1 MKLAVRT
8 KYVIIEII
16 AILYILLFV
25 YAAVSKLLDFENFQ
39 VQLGQSPLLSAYA
52 KVLSW
57 LIPVIE
63 LIIALALT
71 IDSFRFWGLYG
82 ALVMMTL
89 FTSYIYIILNFSTDV
104 PCSCGGVLEKL
115 GWTEHLIFNVIFMFL
130 AIIGLWLSIEN
141 HYLNQQKSTKT
152 KKLLSLISLFPITII
167 LCGSLVWL
175 LFQSSDYIINSENP
189 FIRRF
194 PTRPIQYVNQMD
206 LKYNSYYIAGYGKGK
221 IYLGNYT
228 APLHILEIDTTLTS
242 AKEHK
247 IAVDLKKYPIR
258 SLKLKIDSANFY
270 LMDGS
275 VPLIITGTT
284 EDWKGTVQK
293 FDQPYFSKV
302 IPMDSLNFVFRGLS
316 SSTRENVLGLFNIQS
331 PSKLKLSY
339 ELLQK
344 QSKNDGI
351 FDTDGHLTYSKEL
364 SKIIYVYAY
373 KNQFIV
379 ADRLGKLNYRGKT
392 IDTINTPRIKIAH
405 LNNGT
410 EKTMAV
416 PPLLVNGFAVA
427 YKHLLFVDSRLRG
440 QYEPEKVSKRVSTF
454 DVYDIKRNIYLMSF
468 YLPGIKHHK
477 FHSFYVTDNH
487 IFIIINNQ
495 LLVYQIKKNLKME
508 LEKTIH
514 SISEKHTGQYQES
527 DRKPVTE

>member
-1 MKLAVRT
+1 MKLSQNI
-8 KYVIIEII
+8 KGIFIESVCL
-16 AILYILLFV
+16 LYILLFV

-52 KVLSW
+52 KILFW
-57 LIPVIE
+57 FIPVIE

-82 ALVMMTL
+82 AFVMMTL
-89 FTSYIYIILNFSTDV
+89 FTSYIYIILNFSADV

-115 GWTEHLIFNVIFMFL
+115 GWTEHLIFNVVFML
-130 AIIGLWLSIEN
+130 LVLIALWLFVEN
-141 HYLNQQKSTKT
+141 HYVNQQKSNKT
-152 KKLLSLISLFPITII
+152 KKYFSLISLTII
-167 LCGSLVWL
+167 ICGSLVWL
-175 LFQSSDYIINSENP
+175 LFQSSDYILNNENP

-194 PTRPIQYVNQMD
+194 PTRPVQYVNQMN
-206 LKYNSYYIAGYGKGK
+206 LNYNSYYIAGYGKGK

-228 APLHILEIDTTLTS
+228 APLHVLEIDTALTS
-242 AKEHK
+242 TKEHK
-247 IAVDLKKYPIR
+247 IAFDVKKHPVR
-258 SLKLKIDSANFY
+258 SLKLRIDSDNFY

-275 VPLIITGTT
+275 VPFIITGTT
-284 EDWKGTVQK
+284 DDWKGTVHK
-293 FDQPYFSKV
+293 FDQPYFSKA

-316 SSTRENVLGLFNIQS
+316 SSTRENVLGVFNIQS
-331 PSKLKLSY
+331 PSKLKLAY
-339 ELLQK
+339 GLLQK
-344 QSKNDGI
+344 QAKNDGI

-364 SKIIYVYAY
+364 AKIIYVYAY

-379 ADRLGKLNYRGKT
+379 ADNLGQLNYRGKT
-392 IDTINTPRIKIAH
+392 IDTINTPQIKIAH

-410 EKTMAV
+410 QKTMAV

-427 YKHLLFVDSRLRG
+427 HKHLLFVDSRLRG

-454 DVYDIKRNIYLMSF
+454 DVYDLKKKIYLMSF
-468 YLPGIKHHK
+468 YLPGIKHYK
-477 FHSFYVTDNH
+477 LHSFHVADHH

-495 LLVYQIKKNLKME
+495 LFVYQIKNYLKKE
-508 LEKTIH
+508 LEKTIY
-514 SISEKHTGQYQES
+514 SISQKHTGQYQES